1 MNRSFRI
8 AVAWLL
14 LSDASYAVMR
24 VTTRMTAAVA
34 PLHWAEIAA
43 FRFLGGALVPI
54 LVARLRG
61 SSLRVQ
67 DHRNAWLRSLFG
79 VFGALSL
86 FYALGTHAL
95 SVGDATTLY
104 ATAPLWVA
112 LLSGPLLGEQVGGSV
127 WIAVVTGF
135 VGVAT
140 LLHAGFAS
148 VGPTGLLVLAGACS
162 YGLAILR
169 VRRLSSRESS
179 EAIGLH
185 LSLTAGVVMAVI
197 AWPHL
202 VPIPRVAWPP
212 LILSAV
218 SGGIGQA
225 VFARAYEH
233 GSASRLA
240 AFNYSGVL
248 FTYLLELA
256 LFHRVPEPHQWL
268 GAGLVVGAGVF
279 VSLVAARRAEAV
291 VADRPAP

>member
-14 LSDASYAVMR
+14 LSDASFAVMR
-24 VTTRMTAAVA
+24 VTTRMAASVA
-34 PLHWAEIAA
+34 TLHWAEIAA

-54 LVARLRG
+54 VLSRVRG
-61 SSLRVQ
+61 TPLRVR
-67 DHRNAWLRSLFG
+67 DRRNAWLRSGFG

-104 ATAPLWVA
+104 ATMPLWVA
-112 LLSGPLLGEQVGGSV
+112 MLSGPLLGERVGRSV
-127 WIAVVTGF
+127 WIAVVIGF

-140 LLHAGFAS
+140 LLHAGFTS
-148 VGPTGLLVLAGACS
+148 VGPTGFIVLGGACS
-162 YGLAILR
+162 YALAILR
-169 VRRLSSRESS
+169 VRRLSAHESS

-185 LSLTAGVVMAVI
+185 LSLTAGVVMLLI

-202 VPIPRVAWPP
+202 APIPNAAWPA
-212 LILSAV
+212 LLLSAL
-218 SGGIGQA
+218 SGGLGQA

-256 LFHRVPEPHQWL
+256 LFRRVPEPHQWL

-279 VSLVAARRAEAV
+279 VSLVAARRADTAV
-291 VADRPAP
+291 A

>member
-1 MNRSFRI
+1 MSSHTVAVIASLAVGAVFLVSGMSKVASPAVWRSSLSGLGLPSWLAAPVP
-8 AVAWLL
+8 AVEL
-14 LSDASYAVMR
+14 V
-24 VTTRMTAAVA
+24 V
-34 PLHWAEIAA
+34 
-43 FRFLGGALVPI
+43 GAL
-54 LVARLRG
+54 
-61 SSLRVQ
+61 
-67 DHRNAWLRSLFG
+67 
-79 VFGALSL
+79 
-86 FYALGTHAL
+86 
-95 SVGDATTLY
+95 
-104 ATAPLWVA
+104 
-112 LLSGPLLGEQVGGSV
+112 
-127 WIAVVTGF
+127 
-135 VGVAT
+135 
-140 LLHAGFAS
+140 
-148 VGPTGLLVLAGACS
+148 LAAQWQ
-162 YGLAILR
+162 R
-169 VRRLSSRESS
+169 
-179 EAIGLH
+179 
-185 LSLTAGVVMAVI
+185 VVMAVI